1 MTKWLTYDKYTGH
14 GNSMYNTV
22 PTWGDYI
29 QVPPEFENEQA
40 SNLRVDDNGN
50 ISISYEGQKNQFR
63 TLNPSMSMHRVIK
76 VTDTRYFAMYNT
88 DTTVNYFNYI
98 DCIADYAEMTGEYKI
113 LTCDRFGENYDW
125 LTFET
130 HADLKATIKKI
141 KAAYGCLINDYH
153 SVEAYVSSKSLNELN
168 QSDANLLIGS
178 SSIDATQFNTPV
190 E

>member
-1 MTKWLTYDKYTGH
+1 MWLRYDKYTGH
-14 GNSMYNTV
+14 GIQKTNTNN
-22 PTWGDYI
+22 GDNY
-29 QVPPEFENEQA
+29 VLLPPEFESVADN
-40 SNLRVDDNGN
+40 NLRVSDDGTV
-50 ISISYEGQKNQFR
+50 SVSFEDQKNQFR

-76 VTDTRYFAMYNT
+76 VTDTRYFAIYNS
-88 DTTVNYFNYI
+88 DTTVNYFNLI

-130 HADLKATIKKI
+130 LADLKDTIKKI

-153 SVEAYVSSKSLNELN
+153 TVEAYVSSKSLNELN

-178 SSIDATQFNTPV
+178 LSIDATQFDTPV